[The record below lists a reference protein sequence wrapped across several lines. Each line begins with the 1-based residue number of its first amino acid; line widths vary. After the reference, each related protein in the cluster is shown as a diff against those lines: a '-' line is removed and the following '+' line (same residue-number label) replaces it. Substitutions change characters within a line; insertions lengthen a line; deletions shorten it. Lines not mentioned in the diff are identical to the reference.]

1 MTFNGMT
8 VVAFES
14 RMETELARL
23 IERYEGLPLMAPAL
37 REIPLESNQ
46 VAYELGT
53 RLMAGQIDMLVLLT
67 GVGTEALF
75 EILKP
80 QYPWPLIVEALQ
92 GTVTI
97 ARGAKTVAAL
107 KAVGLV
113 PTVTVPEPNTWID
126 LVSAMDEYSLEPG
139 VRIAVQEYGIPNNA
153 LVKAMEQRGA
163 AVFPV
168 PIYQWAF
175 PDDLGPMRTACER
188 VIAGRV
194 EVMLITNAMQIDHVM
209 QVLEQDGN
217 VIPFHDALQ
226 KLVVGSIGP
235 AASERLRHFDWP
247 VDFEPTHSKM
257 GVLVK
262 EVSEQAA
269 NILARKR

>member
-97 ARGAKTVAAL
+97 ARG
-107 KAVGLV
+107 
-113 PTVTVPEPNTWID
+113 
-126 LVSAMDEYSLEPG
+126 
-139 VRIAVQEYGIPNNA
+139 
-153 LVKAMEQRGA
+153 
-163 AVFPV
+163 
-168 PIYQWAF
+168 
-175 PDDLGPMRTACER
+175 
-188 VIAGRV
+188 
-194 EVMLITNAMQIDHVM
+194 
-209 QVLEQDGN
+209 
-217 VIPFHDALQ
+217 
-226 KLVVGSIGP
+226 
-235 AASERLRHFDWP
+235 
-247 VDFEPTHSKM
+247 
-257 GVLVK
+257 
-262 EVSEQAA
+262 
-269 NILARKR
+269 RKRLQRSRPWGSFQR